1 MTPNWEV
8 AYFRSVILESLSAA
22 EIAITPDMSA
32 PKFVTSLKFVRLFSA
47 RLQAVRAQ
55 NQLKMRVEQQV
66 WQRPMSHKRPK
77 LGSSLL
83 QIGDVRVLER
93 CSDRNHAG
101 HVFAAVSEVVVRQA
115 ACDKSTELAQNA
127 Y

>member
-1 MTPNWEV
+1 MSHMTPNWEV

-55 NQLKMRVEQQV
+55 NQLKMRVE
-66 WQRPMSHKRPK
+66 
-77 LGSSLL
+77 
-83 QIGDVRVLER
+83 
-93 CSDRNHAG
+93 
-101 HVFAAVSEVVVRQA
+101 
-115 ACDKSTELAQNA
+115 
-127 Y
+127 